1 MSDRLFIPFSE
12 CIRLNFI
19 HTIWLYT
26 GYDSEL
32 ILDRLIRLE
41 IKHTLT
47 AETKANMNN
56 KIHVGRAQK
65 LRGKNAIYDIHKDLS
80 HSDEKTINF
89 KISEIYSVSVEE
101 ADEIHINYHLDRIL
115 DALRERAEKNLLNEN
130 DLIARLHP
138 MDVQESASEVSKGK
152 LLEKAQSILYLEES
166 SPSEKSLDFYG

>member
-1 MSDRLFIPFSE
+1 M
-12 CIRLNFI
+12 
-19 HTIWLYT
+19 
-26 GYDSEL
+26 
-32 ILDRLIRLE
+32 DRLIRLE

-65 LRGKNAIYDIHKDLS
+65 LRGKNAIFDIHKELS
-80 HSDEKTINF
+80 HNDEKTINF

-130 DLIARLHP
+130 DLIARLYP
-138 MDVQESASEVSKGK
+138 MDVQESASEVSKGM

-166 SPSEKSLDFYG
+166 FPQKSR

>member
-12 CIRLNFI
+12 CIRLKFI
-19 HTIWLYT
+19 HTAWLYS
-26 GYDSEL
+26 GYDSQI

-65 LRGKNAIYDIHKDLS
+65 LRGKNAIFDIHKELS

-130 DLIARLHP
+130 DLIARLYP
-138 MDVQESASEVSKGK
+138 MDVQESASEVSKGM
-152 LLEKAQSILYLEES
+152 LLERAAVDTLFGRIF
-166 SPSEKSLDFYG
+166 PSEKSLDFYG